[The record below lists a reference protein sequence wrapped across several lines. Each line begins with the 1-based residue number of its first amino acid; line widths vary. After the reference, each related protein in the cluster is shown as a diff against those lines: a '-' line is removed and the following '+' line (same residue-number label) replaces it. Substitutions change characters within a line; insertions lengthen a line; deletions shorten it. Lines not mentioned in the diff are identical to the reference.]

1 MQRCN
6 RILNSNCA
14 FGIKVGLPLHRYHR
28 SEEGTA
34 QKSGFQLHDVCDG
47 PKRNTPR
54 NRCPAGRTLSTALYF
69 YTNVY
74 GATFALG
81 VLGEVD
87 GEEAARSRPGHRA
100 A

>member
-1 MQRCN
+1 MQRCKH
-6 RILNSNCA
+6 ILNSNCV
-14 FGIKVGLPLHRYHR
+14 FGIKVGLPLHRR
-28 SEEGTA
+28 SKEGTA

-47 PKRNTPR
+47 PKRDTPR
-54 NRCPAGRTLSTALYF
+54 YRCPAGRTSSTALYF
-69 YTNVY
+69 YTNVH

-81 VLGEVD
+81 VFGEVD